1 LGEFVCNHVVWA
13 PFVILRAIEGMV
25 TVDVVSLVAL
35 TFEFVWE
42 YWDSQF
48 PSHVECKWNRRE
60 LVGNLESAHSCN
72 GVGCSR

>member
-1 LGEFVCNHVVWA
+1 M
-13 PFVILRAIEGMV
+13 ILRAIEGMV

-60 LVGNLESAHSCN
+60 SVGNLESAHSCN